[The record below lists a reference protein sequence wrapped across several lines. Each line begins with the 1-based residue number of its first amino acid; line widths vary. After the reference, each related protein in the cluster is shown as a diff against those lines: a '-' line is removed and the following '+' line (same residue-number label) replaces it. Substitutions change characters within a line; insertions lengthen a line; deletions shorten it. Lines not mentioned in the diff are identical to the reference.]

1 MPNLLKQLVTR
12 EYTREFKGAEGM
24 LVVSMD
30 RVTVHEL
37 EKLRGDFAKGG
48 ARLRMVRNS
57 LARRVLAER
66 GVEFGADVLV
76 GNVGIIYGTAEAV
89 IHAAKTLDTPEM
101 KKSGKLPLRAGL
113 LEGQVLSAADAK
125 ALAGVPDKNTIRAK
139 LVGLLVAPSRGLV
152 TVLQANNAGLARLL
166 QARIDKA
173 GSAESSAA
181 PAAEAS

>member
-1 MPNLLKQLVTR
+1 MPNLLKEMVTR
-12 EYTREFKGAEGM
+12 EYTREFKNADGM

-30 RVTVHEL
+30 RATVHEL
-37 EKLRGDFAKGG
+37 EKLRGEFAKGG

-76 GNVGIIYGTAEAV
+76 GNVGIVYGSAEAV
-89 IHAAKTLDTPEM
+89 INAAKVLSTPEM
-101 KKSGKLPLRAGL
+101 KKSGKLPVRAGL

-125 ALAGVPDKNTIRAK
+125 ALAGVPDKQTIRGK
-139 LVGLLVAPSRGLV
+139 LVGLFVAPSRGLV
-152 TVLQANNAGLARLL
+152 TVLQANNSGLARLL

-173 GSAESSAA
+173 GASA
-181 PAAEAS
+181 PAAEAGA

>member
-1 MPNLLKQLVTR
+1 MPNLLKEMVTR
-12 EYTREFKGAEGM
+12 EYTREFKGADGM

-37 EKLRGDFAKGG
+37 EKLRGEFAKGG

-76 GNVGIIYGTAEAV
+76 GNVGIIYGSAEAV
-89 IHAAKTLDTPEM
+89 IHASKMLDTPERR
-101 KKSGKLPLRAGL
+101 KSGKLPIRAGL

-125 ALAGVPDKNTIRAK
+125 ALAGVPDKQTIRGK

-166 QARIDKA
+166 QAKLDKA
-173 GSAESSAA
+173 GAA